1 MGEPSPALREAL
13 ADRYT
18 IERELGRGGMATVY
32 LARDL
37 RHDRPVALKVLLPEL
52 ASTLG
57 PERFQREIRLA
68 ARLQHPH
75 ILTVLDSGEAVVSR
89 KSQVGDD
96 APTTYDLRPAT
107 RLWFTMPYIEGE
119 SLRDRLAREQQLPLE
134 TAVRIAREAADAL
147 DYAHRH
153 GVIHRDIKPE
163 NILLSE
169 GHALV
174 ADFGIARALGESS
187 ERLTSTGLTMGT
199 PAYMS
204 PEQAAADKN
213 LDARTDIY
221 SLGIVLYEMLA
232 GETPFAAST
241 AQAMI
246 ARRFTE
252 TPRPLGQLRETV
264 PPALAEVVVK
274 ALARQP
280 ADRYATAAE
289 LTRALDGALGNRT
302 SAPAGVPAAALEAA
316 PPQTDAGDPGTGAR
330 EEPPRRP
337 RRRVPLTLALG
348 LGFVLGLGVL
358 FGWLRSHG
366 PGDAPGGEAAGPKL
380 LAVLPFENLGDS
392 ADAYFADGIT
402 DEVRGKLATLA
413 GLQVIA
419 SSSAGQYKHTTKP
432 PQEIAKE
439 LGVSYLLLGK
449 IRWEKQPGGQSRVR
463 VSPELV
469 QVAPGGAA
477 TTRWQRAFDAS
488 LTDVFQVQAD
498 IASRVAQALDL
509 ALENRTQQQLATR
522 PTGNL
527 TAYDAYLKGVEAMA
541 QGDPSKLREAVDHFE
556 RAVALDTAFAPAW
569 ARLSNAASL
578 LLALRAPQAPLA
590 TRSLYAANRALALA
604 PDRPEGHMALGD
616 YYRRIERDFPR
627 ALTAYAAGQSQ
638 TAPNAE
644 LLRGRALAE
653 EALGRF
659 EAASEHYRQAYT
671 LDPRSPPT
679 ANAYA
684 ANLRYLRRYAEAR
697 EIDARA
703 VALGPTYLRSLQ
715 GQVLTMLADGDL
727 TGARRVLERPPAGV
741 DPTALVAYLAAFNE
755 LYWALTRDQQDLVLR
770 LPPSA
775 FDDDRGA
782 WALSLAGIYWLRG
795 DAARVRTYGDSARIA
810 MEEQVRDAPE
820 DGQLRVLLGTAMA
833 YAGRKT
839 DAVREG
845 LRGVELDPISRDA
858 NVGAYALHQLVR
870 IYIVVGEQEKA
881 LDALEKLV
889 VLPYDVSPG
898 WLRIDPTFDSLR
910 KSPRFRSLIEQ
921 S

>member
-1 MGEPSPALREAL
+1 MTDLRAQLEEGLSGAY
-13 ADRYT
+13 A
-18 IERELGRGGMATVY
+18 IERELGRGGMATVF

-37 RHDRPVALKVLLPEL
+37 KHDRPVALKVLHPEL
-52 ASTLG
+52 AAALG

-75 ILTVLDSGEAVVSR
+75 ILTVHDSGEIPAR
-89 KSQVGDD
+89 PG
-96 APTTYDLRPAT
+96 APPV
-107 RLWFTMPYIEGE
+107 LWFSMPFIEGE
-119 SLRDRLAREQQLPLE
+119 SLRDRLAREKQLPLDQ
-134 TAVRIAREAADAL
+134 ALGIARETADAL

-163 NILLSE
+163 NILLSD

-174 ADFGIARALGESS
+174 ADFGISKALAQSS
-187 ERLTSTGLTMGT
+187 DEKLTETGFTLGT

-204 PEQAAADKN
+204 PEQAAGEKE
-213 LDARTDIY
+213 LDARSDVY
-221 SLGIVLYEMLA
+221 SLATVLYEMLA
-232 GETPFAAST
+232 GETPFAAAT
-241 AQAMI
+241 TQATI
-246 ARRFTE
+246 ARRFME
-252 TPRPLGQLRETV
+252 APRPLRHLRESVPEGVEQTV
-264 PPALAEVVVK
+264 QRG
-274 ALARQP
+274 LARTA
-280 ADRYATAAE
+280 ADRFATAAE
-289 LTRALDGALGNRT
+289 FSRALATLTQSPIAIAT
-302 SAPAGVPAAALEAA
+302 SAPAVPPAAR
-316 PPQTDAGDPGTGAR
+316 PPET
-330 EEPPRRP
+330 PRRP
-337 RRRVPLTLALG
+337 ERRVPVAATSLG
-348 LGFVLGLGVL
+348 LGFLLGLGLL
-358 FGWLRSHG
+358 FGWLRSRG
-366 PGDAPGGEAAGPKL
+366 PGETGSADAAGPKL

-402 DEVRGKLATLA
+402 DEVRGKLATLS

-419 SSSAGQYKHTTKP
+419 STSAGQYKHTTKP

-498 IASRVAQALDL
+498 IASRVAQALDV
-509 ALENRTQQQLATR
+509 ALEDGTQQQLAAKPTR
-522 PTGNL
+522 NL
-527 TAYDAYLKGVEAMA
+527 TAYDAYLKGVEAMG

-569 ARLSNAASL
+569 ARLSGAASL

-604 PDRPEGHMALGD
+604 PDRPEGHLALGD

-627 ALTAYAAGQSQ
+627 ALQAYAAGQNEA
-638 TAPNAE
+638 APNAE
-644 LLRGRALAE
+644 LLRSQALAE

-659 EAASEHYRQAYT
+659 EAASGHYRQAYT
-671 LDPRSPPT
+671 LDPRSPAT

-697 EIDARA
+697 EIGARA
-703 VALGPTYLRSLQ
+703 VALAPTNLRSLQ
-715 GQVLTMLADGDL
+715 GQVMTMLAGGDL
-727 TGARRVLERPPAGV
+727 AGAHAVLKSPPAGM
-741 DPTALVAYLAAFNE
+741 DLTAVVAYLAAFNE

-810 MEEQVRDAPE
+810 MLEQVRDAPD
-820 DGQLRVLLGTAMA
+820 DGQLHVLLGSALA
-833 YAGRKT
+833 YAGRKA

-845 LRGVELDPISRDA
+845 LRGVELEPISKDA
-858 NVGAYALHQLVR
+858 NVGAYTLHQLVR

-881 LDALEKLV
+881 IDALEKLLSV
-889 VLPYDVSPG
+889 PYDVSPG
-898 WLRIDPTFDSLR
+898 WLRIDPTFDPLR
-910 KSPRFRSLIEQ
+910 QNPRFRKLVEGPSRDASHPEPVVPQGRLREGAIETH